1 MKVTAQAF
9 HRILDTNVQC
19 VAFSCAFS
27 ILAQCTDIL
36 HDFFALRFAI
46 FHQTEAP
53 KLGGALKNTLHP

>member
-1 MKVTAQAF
+1 
-9 HRILDTNVQC
+9 VQC